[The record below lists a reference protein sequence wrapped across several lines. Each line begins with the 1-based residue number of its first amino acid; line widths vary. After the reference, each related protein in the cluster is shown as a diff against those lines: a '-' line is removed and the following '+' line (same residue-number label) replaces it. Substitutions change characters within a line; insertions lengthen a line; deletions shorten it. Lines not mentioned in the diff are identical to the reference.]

1 MDDRLTLPSS
11 SSLENL
17 FALRDALKNDL
28 TGNKLLK
35 PVETS
40 KGESREKKRGVIH
53 SRRKLCYQFLGGS
66 VSVVLFRIQWR
77 SISYSKNA
85 YPQPRRHC

>member
-1 MDDRLTLPSS
+1 MDDRLTLPTS

-28 TGNKLLK
+28 TGNKSLK

-40 KGESREKKRGVIH
+40 KGGNTEEKRGVIH
-53 SRRKLCYQFLGGS
+53 GRRKLHYQFHGGS
-66 VSVVLFRIQWR
+66 VSIVLFLI
-77 SISYSKNA
+77 
-85 YPQPRRHC
+85 

>member
-1 MDDRLTLPSS
+1 MDDRLTLLAS

-28 TGNKLLK
+28 TGNGSLK

-40 KGESREKKRGVIH
+40 KEETTERKRGVIH
-53 SRRKLCYQFLGGS
+53 GRRKLRYEFHGGS
-66 VSVVLFRIQWR
+66 VSVVVFLIQ
-77 SISYSKNA
+77 
-85 YPQPRRHC
+85 